1 MDSTST
7 AQPAD
12 TREWWSLRRQQATD
26 KDCAMG
32 MYNQSAIECVRS
44 LLGTEQTNEL
54 YTQAGFKKRI
64 IPLLSY
70 PIAPIME
77 LTLLASKALEA
88 RGLGFEQ
95 AIDRIGQGYVLTY
108 LDSPMGAVL
117 KRATAGD
124 PWRVLMA
131 VPMAYKTTLSYG
143 VRSVERLGPG
153 EALFTLSSAAIFSFT
168 EPLPPMAKAQLT
180 AALAREAASGSR
192 REI

>member
-1 MDSTST
+1 
-7 AQPAD
+7 
-12 TREWWSLRRQQATD
+12 
-26 KDCAMG
+26 MG

-153 EALFTLSSAAIFSFT
+153 EALFKGQGDFLGPLTIAAVLRTGLRSVSGKDLTVSVTSTARNAFDYTLSLKW
-168 EPLPPMAKAQLT
+168 PV
-180 AALAREAASGSR
+180 
-192 REI
+192 